1 MFPTASNP
9 NQVYY
14 DAKTG
19 QYYTTSGTPFGPP
32 TPDNRTKFNDYMA
45 QGMGYNQAL
54 QLSTRNYLNGGIGGA
69 APGNQSM
76 IGQRMA
82 QRQPFQYNAPNAQS
96 MFPGMGMPMQGTM
109 PSQAQGNPMLGGGN
123 FGAGRFLGQG
133 YANSAGLLGT

>member
-1 MFPTASNP
+1 
-9 NQVYY
+9 
-14 DAKTG
+14 
-19 QYYTTSGTPFGPP
+19 
-32 TPDNRTKFNDYMA
+32 
-45 QGMGYNQAL
+45 
-54 QLSTRNYLNGGIGGA
+54 
-69 APGNQSM
+69 M

-109 PSQAQGNPMLGGGN
+109 PSQAQGSPQWGQQGQFGGASNFGAAGGN

>member
-1 MFPTASNP
+1 MLTGFFPYGGGTTNFVGMP
-9 NQVYY
+9 NNTNSQVYY
-14 DAKTG
+14 DAQKG
-19 QYYTTSGTPFGPP
+19 QYYTMSGGASTIYAPH
-32 TPDNRTKFNDYMA
+32 TA
-45 QGMGYNQAL
+45 
-54 QLSTRNYLNGGIGGA
+54 TRNYLDGGIGGA
-69 APGNQSM
+69 TPGNQSM

-109 PSQAQGNPMLGGGN
+109 PTQSQGNPMLGGGN